1 MTTLTRNGNSR
12 GVRIP
17 KTIIEQAQLEDKEL
31 VFKIIDEGLL
41 IQPVQKPR
49 QGWEKEF
56 DKVLETKGADQIDQE
71 WLDTPLIDDEQW
83 EW

>member
-56 DKVLETKGADQIDQE
+56 DKLLETKGANQIDQE
-71 WLDTPLIDDEQW
+71 WLNAPLIDDLE
-83 EW
+83 